1 MTDARL
7 TAYGSARGFRGSLG
21 HHGQSPDVSGES
33 LVADIIDTDTV
44 INENRISRLQIL
56 VGVLGALILFVD
68 GFNTQIIGYIAPQ
81 IAKNWNIPRDVLGW
95 ILAADKIGLLI
106 GYLFVAPLSGYF
118 GHKRVAIACI
128 VSFGLLAWITAIAG
142 NPLELFVLRLLTGIG
157 LGGALPSGVVLTGEY
172 FPKHRR
178 SSSITFIYCGFSLG
192 QGSGGEVA
200 NIVLQPYGW
209 QAAVLIGGAGALALA
224 ATLAAL
230 LPESLEYLVNR
241 GKRPQQAAKILA
253 RIAPD
258 AGIGPDTRLVA
269 GARDGASLTI
279 WQLFPQLFQQGR
291 TFGTLAIWLAL
302 GMNLIVNTSLQVWL
316 TKVLQDDGFGQHIAI
331 LATEAS
337 FAAGIVGAFIIG
349 PLIDRFGPY
358 RVMGSLFLVGALFSL
373 FIGTSL
379 SWAVAAPI
387 IAASFGSGF
396 CTSGVQKGGN
406 ALSVYFYP
414 VALRSTGLGW
424 GLGIGRIGAIMGPLA
439 VGYLLTS
446 GWASPAI
453 FAVMAVP
460 MLVGASIILAMG
472 RAYGETEP
480 AGPAKPVRAP
490 KIAATK
496 A

>member
-1 MTDARL
+1 M
-7 TAYGSARGFRGSLG
+7 
-21 HHGQSPDVSGES
+21 
-33 LVADIIDTDTV
+33 ADTIDTDTI
-44 INENRISRLQIL
+44 INESRISRLQII

-68 GFNTQIIGYIAPQ
+68 GFNTQVIGYIAPQ

-95 ILAADKIGLLI
+95 ILAADKVGLLI

-118 GHKRVAIACI
+118 GHKRVAIGCI
-128 VSFGLLAWITAIAG
+128 VTFGLIAWITTIAG
-142 NPLELFVLRLLTGIG
+142 NPAELFILRLLTGIG

-178 SSSITFIYCGFSLG
+178 SSSITFIYCGFSFG
-192 QGSGGEVA
+192 QGSAGEVA
-200 NIVLQPYGW
+200 NAVLEPYGW
-209 QAAVLIGGAGALALA
+209 QAAILIGGGLALALA
-224 ATLAAL
+224 ATLAL
-230 LPESLEYLVNR
+230 ILPESLEYLVNR
-241 GKRPQQAAKILA
+241 SGRPQQAAKILN
-253 RIAPD
+253 RIAPG

-279 WQLFPQLFQQGR
+279 WQLFPQLFQHGR
-291 TFGTLAIWLAL
+291 TFGTLAFWLVL

-316 TKVLQDDGFGQHIAI
+316 TKILQDAGFSQHIAI
-331 LATEAS
+331 IATEAS

-358 RVMGSLFLVGALFSL
+358 RVMGSLFVIGALFSL

-379 SWAVAAPI
+379 SWAVAGLI

-424 GLGIGRIGAIMGPLA
+424 GLGIGRIGAIVGPLA
-439 VGYLLTS
+439 VGYLLNS
-446 GWASPAI
+446 GWPSPAI
-453 FAVMAVP
+453 FAAMAVP

-472 RAYGETEP
+472 RVYGPSQPAWPMQTERP
-480 AGPAKPVRAP
+480 P

>member
-1 MTDARL
+1 M
-7 TAYGSARGFRGSLG
+7 
-21 HHGQSPDVSGES
+21 
-33 LVADIIDTDTV
+33 ADIIDTDTV
-44 INENRISRLQIL
+44 INDSPISRLQIM

-68 GFNTQIIGYIAPQ
+68 GFNTQIIGYIAPR
-81 IAKNWNIPRDVLGW
+81 IAQDWGIPRDVLGW

-118 GHKRVAIACI
+118 GHKRIAITCI
-128 VSFGLLAWITAIAG
+128 VSFGLLAWATAIAD
-142 NPLELFVLRLLTGIG
+142 NPPELFVLRLLTGIG

-172 FPKHRR
+172 FPKNRR
-178 SSSITFIYCGFSLG
+178 SSSITFIYCGFSFG

-200 NIVLQPYGW
+200 NLVLQPYGW
-209 QAAVLIGGAGALALA
+209 QGAVIVGGSLALALA
-224 ATLAAL
+224 ATLALL

-241 GKRPQQAAKILA
+241 AKRPQQAAAILN
-253 RIAPD
+253 RIAPQS
-258 AGIGPDTRLVA
+258 GIGPDTRLVA

-279 WQLFPQLFQQGR
+279 QQLFPQLFRDGR

-316 TKVLQDDGFGQHIAI
+316 TKVLQDAGFSQHIAI
-331 LATEAS
+331 IATEAS

-358 RVMGSLFLVGALFSL
+358 RVMGSLFLVGALFSI
-373 FIGTSL
+373 FIGASL
-379 SWAVAAPI
+379 FFAIAAPI

-424 GLGIGRIGAIMGPLA
+424 GLGIGRIGAILGPLA
-439 VGYLLTS
+439 VGYLLAS

-453 FAVMAVP
+453 FAVMAAP

-472 RAYGETEP
+472 RRYGE
-480 AGPAKPVRAP
+480 AQGARSAKPARAST
-490 KIAATK
+490 IAATK

>member
-1 MTDARL
+1 
-7 TAYGSARGFRGSLG
+7 
-21 HHGQSPDVSGES
+21 
-33 LVADIIDTDTV
+33 LVAGILDTDTI
-44 INENRISRLQIL
+44 INENRISRLQIM
-56 VGVLGALILFVD
+56 VGVLGAAILFVD
-68 GFNTQIIGYIAPQ
+68 GFNTQVIGYIAPQ

-95 ILAADKIGLLI
+95 ILAADKVGLLI

-118 GHKRVAIACI
+118 GHKRVAIGCI
-128 VSFGLLAWITAIAG
+128 VAFGLLAWLTTVAD
-142 NPLELFVLRLLTGIG
+142 NTVELFALRLLTGIG

-178 SSSITFIYCGFSLG
+178 SSSITFIYCGFSFG
-192 QGSGGEVA
+192 QGSAGEVA
-200 NIVLQPYGW
+200 NAVLQPYGW
-209 QAAVLIGGAGALALA
+209 QAAILIGGGLALALA
-224 ATLAAL
+224 AILAVF

-241 GKRPQQAAKILA
+241 GGRPQTAAKILH
-253 RIAPD
+253 RIAPNV
-258 AGIGPDTRLVA
+258 AIGPETQLVA
-269 GARDGASLTI
+269 GARDGATLTI
-279 WQLFPQLFQQGR
+279 WQLFPKLFHAGR
-291 TFGTLAIWLAL
+291 TFGTLVIWLAL

-316 TKVLQDDGFGQHIAI
+316 TKILQDAGFDQHTAI
-331 LATEAS
+331 IATEAS

-358 RVMGSLFLVGALFSL
+358 RVMGSLFVVGALFSL
-373 FIGTSL
+373 FIGMSL
-379 SWAVAAPI
+379 SWAVAATI

-424 GLGIGRIGAIMGPLA
+424 GLGIGRIGAIIGPLA

-446 GWASPAI
+446 GWPAPAV

-460 MLVGASIILAMG
+460 MLIGAAAILAMG
-472 RAYGETEP
+472 RAYSETP
-480 AGPAKPVRAP
+480 AERRSESGARPRE
-490 KIAATK
+490 IAVTK

>member
-1 MTDARL
+1 
-7 TAYGSARGFRGSLG
+7 
-21 HHGQSPDVSGES
+21 
-33 LVADIIDTDTV
+33 LVADTIDTDTV
-44 INENRISRLQIL
+44 INESRISWLQIT

-68 GFNTQIIGYIAPQ
+68 GFNTQVIGYIAPQ
-81 IAKNWNIPRDVLGW
+81 IAKNWDIPRDVLGW
-95 ILAADKIGLLI
+95 ILAADKVGLLI

-118 GHKRVAIACI
+118 GHKRVAINCI
-128 VSFGLLAWITAIAG
+128 VTFGLLAWITTIAG
-142 NPLELFVLRLLTGIG
+142 NPAELFVLRLLTGIG

-178 SSSITFIYCGFSLG
+178 SSSITFIYCGFSFG
-192 QGSGGEVA
+192 QGASGEVA
-200 NIVLQPYGW
+200 NAVLEPYGW
-209 QAAVLIGGAGALALA
+209 QAAILIGGGLALALA
-224 ATLAAL
+224 ATLAVI

-241 GKRPQQAAKILA
+241 RGNPQQAAKILN
-253 RIAPD
+253 RIAPH
-258 AGIGPDTRLVA
+258 AGIGPGTKLVA
-269 GARDGASLTI
+269 GARDGATLTF
-279 WQLFPQLFQQGR
+279 WQLFPQLFQHGR

-316 TKVLQDDGFGQHIAI
+316 TKILQDAGFGQHIAI
-331 LATEAS
+331 IATEAS

-379 SWAVAAPI
+379 SWTVAGLI

-424 GLGIGRIGAIMGPLA
+424 GLGIGRIGAIVGPLT

-446 GWASPAI
+446 GWPSPAI

-460 MLVGASIILAMG
+460 MLVGASVILAMG
-472 RAYGETEP
+472 RVYGQGQPARPAQTE
-480 AGPAKPVRAP
+480 RATE
-490 KIAATK
+490 IAATK